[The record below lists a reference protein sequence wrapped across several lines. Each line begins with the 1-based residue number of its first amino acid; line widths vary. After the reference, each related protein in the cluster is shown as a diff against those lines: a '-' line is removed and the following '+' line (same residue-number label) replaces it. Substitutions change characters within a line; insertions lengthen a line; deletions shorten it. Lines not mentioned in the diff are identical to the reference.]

1 LAKRNQTLYDVVI
14 VGTGPAGCLLAYEL
28 ARAGWAV
35 LLLEKKKLPRY
46 KTCGGGLTQRA
57 LGLIPFDIDGI
68 IEDRA
73 HTIGLRVGYQTAFT
87 QTFQSPAVHLVM
99 RDRLDDRL
107 AQHAV
112 AKGAVLLDHTRF
124 LSLSGPPGNLTIQ
137 TSAGPFRAR
146 VIVGADGVYSR
157 VARQLQLPLTYRIMP
172 ALEGELI
179 VPPATLRR
187 FAGTIYFDFGVT
199 PGGYAW
205 LFPKKNHLSAGILAR
220 RRSAKQLKPHF
231 LQYLAKNGLRHE
243 VNIQSL
249 RLHPIPCR
257 PDRRNRYADERGLI
271 VGDGT
276 GLVDPVTGEGIFY
289 ALKSAGIAAKAL
301 KMHLKHRQPLTHH
314 YNRSI
319 KMEIESETLRADIL
333 ARILYCLPAFSN
345 RVLKNYGAKIG
356 AKHMAVYLGAM
367 TYRQLFNYVL
377 SPKGVTYLL
386 RPDGKP
392 DRSDDQPLRTAKY

>member
-1 LAKRNQTLYDVVI
+1 LSKRNQTFYDVAI
-14 VGTGPAGCLLAYEL
+14 VGTGPAGCLLACEL
-28 ARAGWAV
+28 ARAGRAV

-57 LGLIPFDIDGI
+57 LDLIPFDIESV

-73 HTIGLRVGYQTAFT
+73 HSIRLRVDYQTAFT
-87 QTFQSPAVHLVM
+87 QTCQPPAVHLVM
-99 RDRLDDRL
+99 RDRLDDCL

-112 AKGAVLLDHTRF
+112 AIGAVLLDHTRF

-157 VARQLQLPLTYRIMP
+157 VARALQLPIKYRLMP
-172 ALEGELI
+172 ALEAELT

-187 FAGTIYFDFGVT
+187 FAGAIHFDFGVT

-220 RRSAKQLKPHF
+220 RRPAKQLKPH
-231 LQYLAKNGLRHE
+231 LLDYLARNGLRRE
-243 VNIQSL
+243 ADIRSL

-289 ALKSAGIAAKAL
+289 ALKSARIAAMAIE
-301 KMHLKHRQPLTHH
+301 MHLEHRQRLSHP
-314 YNRSI
+314 YNHKI
-319 KMEIESETLRADIL
+319 KMEIESEILRADIL
-333 ARILYCLPAFSN
+333 ARILYSFPAFSN
-345 RVLKNYGAKIG
+345 RVLKKYGAKIG

-377 SPKGVTYLL
+377 SPKGVAYLL
-386 RPDGKP
+386 RPPGKS
-392 DRSDDQPLRTAKY
+392 DRSDDQPLRTA

>member
-1 LAKRNQTLYDVVI
+1 MSKRNQTLYDVAI

-35 LLLEKKKLPRY
+35 LLLEKKRLPRY

-57 LGLIPFDIDGI
+57 RGLIPFDIENV

-73 HTIGLRVGYQTAFT
+73 HTIRLRVDYQTAFT
-87 QTFQSPAVHLVM
+87 QAQPSPAVHLVM
-99 RDRLDDRL
+99 RDRLDDCL

-112 AKGAVLLDHTRF
+112 ANGAVLLDQTRF

-137 TSAGPFRAR
+137 TSAGSFRAR
-146 VIVGADGVYSR
+146 VIVGADGVHSR
-157 VARQLQLPLTYRIMP
+157 VARVMQLPIKYRLMP
-172 ALEGELI
+172 ALEAELI
-179 VPPATLRR
+179 VPPATLSR

-231 LQYLAKNGLRHE
+231 FQYLTKNGLRRE
-243 VNIQSL
+243 TDIRSL
-249 RLHPIPCR
+249 RLHSIPCR
-257 PDRRNRYADERGLI
+257 PDCRNRYADQRGLI

-276 GLVDPVTGEGIFY
+276 GLVDPVTGEGIYY
-289 ALKSAGIAAKAL
+289 ALKSACIAAVAI
-301 KMHLKHRQPLTHH
+301 KMHLKRRQPLTHH
-314 YNRSI
+314 YNRDI
-319 KMEIESETLRADIL
+319 KMEIESEILRADIL
-333 ARILYCLPAFSN
+333 ARILYSFPAFSN

-377 SPKGVTYLL
+377 SPKGVAYLL
-386 RPDGKP
+386 RPAGKS
-392 DRSDDQPLRTAKY
+392 DRSDDQPLPTA